1 MVMSE
6 PRTYSN
12 NHVARILDRSRAW
25 VYDQQK
31 KGLLKY
37 KIGLD
42 GRRRTADE
50 ELRRF
55 IDAGCNER

>member
-1 MVMSE
+1 MSE

-12 NHVARILDRSRAW
+12 NHIARILDRSRAW

-37 KIGLD
+37 TVGVD
-42 GRRRTADE
+42 GARRVTDE
-50 ELRRF
+50 ELQRF
-55 IDAGCNER
+55 MNGGGQDR